1 MIDCDEA
8 LDRALAEVVRIDPHL
23 DRLMAIGGR
32 PPLRKRDPGFE
43 GLAAIVVAQQL
54 STASASAIWR
64 RVKLRFDTVTAA
76 AILDATDDD
85 LRACGLSSPKVRTL
99 RACAEAVACGAVPLD
114 QLHAMEAG
122 EAHGH
127 LVTVRG
133 IGPWTADIYLL
144 FCLGH
149 PDAFPA
155 GDLALQEAVRMGYDL
170 PSRPTAK
177 DLDEWSQRWR
187 PWRGA
192 AAKLLWAYYGAC
204 KKGAGLPIVP
214 GPEGEGRG
222 AA

>member
-8 LDRALAEVVRIDPHL
+8 LDRALAAVVRIDPHL
-23 DRLMAIGGR
+23 DRLMAVGGR

-64 RVKLRFDTVTAA
+64 RVKERFDAVTAPA
-76 AILDATDDD
+76 VLEATDDD
-85 LRACGLSSPKVRTL
+85 LRACGLSSPKIRTL
-99 RACAEAVACGAVPLD
+99 RASAEAVACGAVPLD
-114 QLHAMEAG
+114 RLHAMEAE

-155 GDLALQEAVRMGYDL
+155 GDLALQESVRIGYDL
-170 PSRPTAK
+170 RTRPTAK
-177 DLDEWSQRWR
+177 ELDEWSQRWR

-214 GPEGEGRG
+214 GPERNGAG